1 MNSVCRRDRA
11 TASADWGLGPPCRR
25 IEPASWVKL
34 VVLCCG
40 GVWVRSV
47 GGGVAHALRGGRGPE
62 EAKIYGA
69 QRAGL
74 GKLPQE
80 KPREK
85 ESLGIE

>member
-1 MNSVCRRDRA
+1 MHALCDTAVWCGAAAARA
-11 TASADWGLGPPCRR
+11 GDGGGRLCATG
-25 IEPASWVKL
+25 
-34 VVLCCG
+34 VVVG
-40 GVWVRSV
+40 EVRVGSV

-85 ESLGIE
+85 ESLGIEEHAEA